1 MINYTRRSINFWSL
15 ILTIIVFIST
25 QFLQYIVSKNN
36 FNFSILNPFYKNSV
50 QIELKDSTAEEL
62 QNEVKESK
70 IKESI
75 QNTTKDSETE
85 RKLQNKVNENIN
97 QLNKN
102 TKDNK
107 QTWKIKILKIAL
119 EVQIAEGTEEKILED
134 YVGHFSETSKTEGNI
149 GLAAHNRGYKN
160 NYFSRLKELKEGD
173 EIQYQYNNFQKTY
186 IVKKHE
192 IIEDTNWT
200 NLEQTKENVLTL
212 ITCVENEPNYR
223 RCIQAIEKK
232 G

>member
-1 MINYTRRSINFWSL
+1 MINYTRKSINFWSL
-15 ILTIIVFIST
+15 ILTVIIFIST

-50 QIELKDSTAEEL
+50 QIELKDSSIEEL
-62 QNEVKESK
+62 QKATKEAK
-70 IKESI
+70 VKESI
-75 QNTTKDSETE
+75 QNTTQDSKTE
-85 RKLQNKVNENIN
+85 KREQNKVNEKTN

-102 TKDNK
+102 TKENK
-107 QTWKIKILKIAL
+107 QIWKIKIPKIAL
-119 EVQIAEGTEEKILED
+119 ETEIAEGTEEKILED

-173 EIQYQYNNFQKTY
+173 EIQYQYNNFQKKY
-186 IVKKHE
+186 IVIKHK
-192 IIEDTNWT
+192 IIEDTDWT
-200 NLEQTKENVLTL
+200 NLEQTEENVLTL
-212 ITCVENEPNYR
+212 ITCVENEPNFR
-223 RCIQAIEKK
+223 RCIQAVEKK

>member
-25 QFLQYIVSKNN
+25 QFLQYIVLKNN

-50 QIELKDSTAEEL
+50 QIELKDSTVEEL
-62 QNEVKESK
+62 QNE

-75 QNTTKDSETE
+75 QNITKDSKVEE
-85 RKLQNKVNENIN
+85 KEQNKINENTN
-97 QLNKN
+97 QINKN
-102 TKDNK
+102 TKENK
-107 QTWKIKILKIAL
+107 QNWKIKISKIAL
-119 EVQIAEGTEEKILED
+119 EAEIEEGTQEKILED

-173 EIQYQYNNFQKTY
+173 EIQYQYHNFNKTY
-186 IVKKHE
+186 VVKKHE

-200 NLEQTKENVLTL
+200 NLEETEENTITL
-212 ITCVENEPNYR
+212 ITCVENEPNFR